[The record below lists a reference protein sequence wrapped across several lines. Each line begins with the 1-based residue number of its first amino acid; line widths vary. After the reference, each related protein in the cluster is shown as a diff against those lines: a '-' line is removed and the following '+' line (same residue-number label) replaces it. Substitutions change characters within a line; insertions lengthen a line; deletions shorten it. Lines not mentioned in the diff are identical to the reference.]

1 VYVCTLPLRKGHL
14 LTYITGA
21 DGLGNPQKNALPS
34 CQAKYIQTLVDG
46 LLGLE
51 SGIGHGLWWC
61 DTVCIPVDEESK
73 GLRKA
78 AIRNMRKTY
87 QNAAKVLALDKGLLT
102 ISKDSHPVELYLRLK
117 LSSWMRRL
125 WTLQEA
131 LLGKEVYIQFSD
143 GSRTIK
149 SIAAAVE
156 QEGSRNCLNL
166 YTRYSFLAKTF
177 FAPFVN
183 GLAKEPVEKFNGMW
197 RQLQWRCSSHA
208 ADEAVC
214 LATVLGLDPGPIL
227 EIAATALEQ
236 RIIRF
241 LKQARLLPL
250 VILYQPPPRLS
261 QTGFRWA
268 PNSFLNCF
276 RELHTNPF
284 RIIRGW
290 GEVEPNGGGL
300 LFARAGVKMQLI
312 SSHSPVLGTD
322 FAVHLSADNLLQI
335 SYWYDHDRM
344 ATNVD
349 GTRHLQSP
357 VIIFLSGP
365 GNGEP
370 AILADCIDHG
380 TAIDP
385 TKANFIALISV
396 RPMFSQLQLANV
408 QGTAAPY
415 QGEIIPP
422 SHRWLLS

>member
-1 VYVCTLPLRKGHL
+1 
-14 LTYITGA
+14 
-21 DGLGNPQKNALPS
+21 
-34 CQAKYIQTLVDG
+34 
-46 LLGLE
+46 
-51 SGIGHGLWWC
+51 
-61 DTVCIPVDEESK
+61 
-73 GLRKA
+73 
-78 AIRNMRKTY
+78 
-87 QNAAKVLALDKGLLT
+87 
-102 ISKDSHPVELYLRLK
+102 
-117 LSSWMRRL
+117 
-125 WTLQEA
+125 
-131 LLGKEVYIQFSD
+131 
-143 GSRTIK
+143 
-149 SIAAAVE
+149 
-156 QEGSRNCLNL
+156 
-166 YTRYSFLAKTF
+166 
-177 FAPFVN
+177 
-183 GLAKEPVEKFNGMW
+183 MW

-261 QTGFRWA
+261 HTGFRWA

-322 FAVHLSADNLLQI
+322 FAVHLNADNFLQI

-357 VIIFLSGP
+357 AIIFLSGP
-365 GNGEP
+365 GDGEP
-370 AILADCIDHG
+370 AILVDCIEHG
-380 TAIDP
+380 TAIEP
-385 TKANFIALISV
+385 TKANFIALVSV
-396 RPMFSQLQLANV
+396 RPMFSQLRLANV

-415 QGEIIPP
+415 QGEIIPAG
-422 SHRWLLS
+422 HKWLLS